1 MFKRIV
7 GCLLLIMATTNIA
20 EAIDGDLDLD
30 GDVDFQDFLILV
42 QNFGK
47 QGPPSPARTDT
58 IYVTKIDTIYAPSDT
73 IYVTKTDT
81 VFTTIRDT
89 IYVSKVD
96 TIYIEVGAPVI
107 PYDRDLYKHWV
118 DADGDCQDTRQ
129 EVLISE
135 SLQPVVLDDRGCRVV
150 SGEWLDLYTGQTFT
164 DPSRLDIDHFIP
176 LAEAHRS
183 GSDTWT
189 PEQRQAFANDLTNEH
204 SLIAVSASANRSKG
218 DRDPANWLPPDESF
232 QCEYYKAVGGREKV
246 FQFTHGYN
254 REELLAKSSV
264 LAE

>member
-1 MFKRIV
+1 MLKRII
-7 GCLLLIMATTNIA
+7 GCLLLIMATANIA

-47 QGPPSPARTDT
+47 EGPPSPARTDT
-58 IYVTKIDTIYAPSDT
+58 IYVTK
-73 IYVTKTDT
+73 TDT
-81 VFTTIRDT
+81 VFITVR
-89 IYVSKVD
+89 D
-96 TIYIEVGAPVI
+96 TIYIEAGAPVI
-107 PYDRDLYKHWV
+107 PYDRDLYKHWI
-118 DADGDCQDTRQ
+118 DADRDCQDTRQ

-176 LAEAHRS
+176 LSEAHRS
-183 GSDTWT
+183 GADTWT
-189 PEQRQAFANDLTNEH
+189 LEQRQSFANDLTNEH

-218 DRDPANWLPPDESF
+218 DRDPPNWLPPNESF
-232 QCEYYKAVGGREKV
+232 QCEYIKRWVAVKEYFNLNMDATERN
-246 FQFTHGYN
+246 FLQNHPCLQN
-254 REELLAKSSV
+254 D
-264 LAE
+264 

>member
-1 MFKRIV
+1 MLKRIA
-7 GCLLLIMATTNIA
+7 GCLLLIIATANTA

-47 QGPPSPARTDT
+47 EGPPAPARTDT
-58 IYVTKIDTIYAPSDT
+58 IYVTKIDTVYAPSDT

-96 TIYIEVGAPVI
+96 TFYIEVGAPVI
-107 PYDRDLYKHWV
+107 PYDRSLYKHWV

-135 SLQPVVLDDRGCRVV
+135 SLKPVVLDDRGAE
-150 SGEWLDLYTGQTFT
+150 SYQANGWTYTRDRLLPIQVDWTST
-164 DPSRLDIDHFIP
+164 ILSRCPKPIEVAQIH
-176 LAEAHRS
+176 
-183 GSDTWT
+183 G
-189 PEQRQAFANDLTNEH
+189 RQNKENH
-204 SLIAVSASANRSKG
+204 SPTI
-218 DRDPANWLPPDESF
+218 
-232 QCEYYKAVGGREKV
+232 
-246 FQFTHGYN
+246 
-254 REELLAKSSV
+254 
-264 LAE
+264 